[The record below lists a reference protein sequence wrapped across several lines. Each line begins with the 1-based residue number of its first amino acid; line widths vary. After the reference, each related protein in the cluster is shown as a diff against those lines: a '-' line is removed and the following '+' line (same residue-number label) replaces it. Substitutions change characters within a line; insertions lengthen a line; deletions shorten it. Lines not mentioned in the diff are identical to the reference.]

1 MNILIDNKEIE
12 NFTNTNESINILSYK
27 ELEEVHDGIY
37 LIKTHNN
44 QTFLKESKTTWKSKP
59 VVEFNVLAQDRLYKN
74 VQFVL
79 DERGKTSL
87 NFNKLGINSMLTEKS
102 IPITRIVSETN
113 TDIYANKLNQK
124 LEEGIKIA
132 KKHIADTTIKQQD
145 HIEEFVASESTKW
158 LQQIV
163 GDAIVE
169 IAAVRENMNQDL
181 DALKHQVL
189 IDGSIKFEELEQD
202 LAKAG
207 DRVLSNIQQHG
218 KVTTDSIV
226 ESLKE
231 YGDLVEQS
239 IQSRASVVEQA
250 IERSVK
256 SSIESMVV
264 EHTKETLAQAK
275 STELIVG
282 LYEKFSKPVIKQAL
296 DRLSSTADSAQGRV
310 NAIVLEAQ
318 TKANTVDALTRE
330 IETLKYRIARVAESG
345 GGTNAVQ
352 YANGGVMNGSLE
364 VTGDLVVGGSF
375 TGSISLSSLEQEGAI
390 NGQAIIW
397 NDSLD
402 RWTPGDATIKRMF
415 YVGDGVASSFTVNHQ
430 LSSLDLIYQV
440 YDNNTQEVVVPYI
453 KNINAQNTE
462 VAFSFVP
469 SPSAYRVIIM
479 K

>member
-12 NFTNTNESINILSYK
+12 NFANTNESINVLSYK

-44 QTFLKESKTTWKSKP
+44 QTFLKEAKTTWKSKP

-102 IPITRIVSETN
+102 IPIARIVSETN
-113 TDIYANKLNQK
+113 VDIYANKLNQK

-169 IAAVRENMNQDL
+169 IATVRENMNQDL

-218 KVTTDSIV
+218 KLTTDSIV

-239 IQSRASVVEQA
+239 IQSRASVVEHA
-250 IERSVK
+250 IERSIK

-264 EHTKETLAQAK
+264 DHTKETLSQAK
-275 STELIVG
+275 STDLIIG

-296 DRLSSTADSAQGRV
+296 DRLSSAADNAQSKV

-318 TKANTVDALTRE
+318 TKANTVDTLTKE

-364 VTGDLVVGGSF
+364 ITNNLTVGGNF
-375 TGSISLSSLEQEGAI
+375 TGNISLSSLNQTGAI
-390 NGQAIIW
+390 NEQVIMWSDVLAQW
-397 NDSLD
+397 V
-402 RWTPGDATIKRMF
+402 PGDAAVKRV
-415 YVGDGVASSFTVNHQ
+415 YHVGDGVSSTFTINHQ

-440 YDNNTQEVVVPYI
+440 YDNSTQEVVVPYI
-453 KNINAQNTE
+453 KNTNAQNTQIT
-462 VAFSFVP
+462 FSFVP
-469 SPSAYRVIIM
+469 SPSAYRMVIM

>member
-12 NFTNTNESINILSYK
+12 NFANTNESINVLSYK

-44 QTFLKESKTTWKSKP
+44 QTFLKEAKTTWKSKP

-79 DERGKTSL
+79 DKRTATSL
-87 NFNKLGINSMLTEKS
+87 NFKKLGINNIITEKTTHAS
-102 IPITRIVSETN
+102 RIVSETN
-113 TDIYANKLNQK
+113 ADIYANKLNQK

-181 DALKHQVL
+181 DALKRQVL

-202 LAKAG
+202 LAAAG

-239 IQSRASVVEQA
+239 IHSRASVVEQA

-264 EHTKETLAQAK
+264 EHTKEALEQTK
-275 STELIVG
+275 STDLIIG

-296 DRLSSTADSAQGRV
+296 DRLSSAADNAQSKV

-318 TKANTVDALTRE
+318 TKANTVDTLTKE

-390 NGQAIIW
+390 NGQAIVW
-397 NDSLD
+397 SDALSS
-402 RWTPGDATIKRMF
+402 WAPGDASFKRVF

-430 LSSLDLIYQV
+430 LSSLDLMYQV

-453 KNINAQNTE
+453 KNINVQNTE